1 MWLCIF
7 SSSLPSSLHTY
18 IHMYVHPYTLTHT
31 SAYKYSCAV
40 FSWRL
45 FTKEG
50 TLIMIQF
57 KTVFCSKFISDLA
70 NRNDVKFEQ
79 SELYT
84 PSSRHLTKERFNS
97 KLDGIIIRE
106 LPKTATISRAYF
118 RLESQQKFHKIR
130 NGIGWCR

>member
-1 MWLCIF
+1 
-7 SSSLPSSLHTY
+7 
-18 IHMYVHPYTLTHT
+18 
-31 SAYKYSCAV
+31 
-40 FSWRL
+40 
-45 FTKEG
+45 
-50 TLIMIQF
+50 MIQF

-84 PSSRHLTKERFNS
+84 PSTRHLTKGRFNS

-106 LPKTATISRAYF
+106 LPKTATILRVYF
-118 RLESQQKFHKIR
+118 RLESQQKFHKVR